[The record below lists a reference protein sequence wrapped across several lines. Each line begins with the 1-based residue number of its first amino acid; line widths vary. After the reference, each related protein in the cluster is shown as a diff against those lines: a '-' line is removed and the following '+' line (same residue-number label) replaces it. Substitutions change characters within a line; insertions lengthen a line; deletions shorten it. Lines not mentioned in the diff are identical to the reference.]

1 MTKRLIALAGAA
13 VLALGVGCN
22 SPQGSPNGMRGSD
35 RNEGSA
41 EQGQTSRQGNE
52 ADRKGPT
59 SPDNTANNKR
69 DQSGDTLTPMDQKE
83 DPADLSTTASIRRE
97 ILKTQGLSSTA
108 DNVKVITADGK
119 VTLRG
124 VVKDKNEKDQI
135 QKIAER
141 VAGAGKVDNQL
152 EIDTN
157 QM

>member
-1 MTKRLIALAGAA
+1 MTKRLIALMGVTA
-13 VLALGVGCN
+13 LAFGVGCN
-22 SPQGSPNGMRGSD
+22 LPPGSPS
-35 RNEGSA
+35 
-41 EQGQTSRQGNE
+41 GNE
-52 ADRKGPT
+52 PGATQGEHKGPT
-59 SPDNTANNKR
+59 SPDNTAVNKR
-69 DQSGDTLTPMDQKE
+69 DQSEETKTPMEQKE
-83 DPADLSTTASIRRE
+83 NQADLATTASIRRE
-97 ILKTQGLSSTA
+97 ILKTQGLSSTV

-124 VVKDKNEKDQI
+124 VVKNQSEKDQI